1 MSSDQDVM
9 KIISGLSNQ
18 VAALSLNQKPSTK
31 ADNANY
37 FASSSEIP
45 AETLQKY
52 FGFLNKDVAT
62 TVLSKN
68 EILADYFKLKAIL
81 LTELM
86 DMPSDKIPA
95 DYYNYMENILAAYW
109 NRANKSNKE
118 HNLMITTLENR
129 EQTTVKTEQPATKNK
144 WGIF

>member
-1 MSSDQDVM
+1 MSNDQDVM

-18 VAALSLNQKPSTK
+18 VSALSLNQKVSTK

-45 AETLQKY
+45 AEILQKY

-68 EILADYFKLKAIL
+68 EILADYYKLKGIL
-81 LTELM
+81 IAELM
-86 DMPSDKIPA
+86 DMPADKIPT
-95 DYYNYMENILAAYW
+95 DYYNYMENILTAYW
-109 NRANKSNKE
+109 NRANKSNKD
-118 HNLMITTLENR
+118 HNLMITSLEQR
-129 EQTTVKTEQPATKNK
+129 EYTTVKTEQAATKNK